1 MNEQD
6 FDRLRRAMVS
16 NQLRT
21 NAVSDAAV
29 LTAMETTPREA
40 FVGADQAGVSYRDT
54 TVPLGEGRALNP
66 PIATGRLLNA
76 AQPRAGERALV
87 IGSATGYVAALLTT
101 LGCLVT
107 ALEESPDLAARAE
120 AAGVVT
126 VQGALILGWV
136 ADAPYDLIYIDGA
149 VPSFPK
155 AIVSQLIDGGRI
167 VGALL
172 DRGVSR
178 LAIGH
183 GGEGSFGVRTFAD
196 VETAPLPGF
205 APEPAF
211 AF

>member
-1 MNEQD
+1 MSEQD

-29 LTAMETTPREA
+29 LAAMEATPREA
-40 FVGADQAGVSYRDT
+40 FVGAGQAAAAYSDMA
-54 TVPLGEGRALNP
+54 VPLGEGRALNP

-101 LGCLVT
+101 LGCKVT

-126 VQGALILGWV
+126 VQGALFVGW
-136 ADAPYDLIYIDGA
+136 APDSPYDLIYIDGA
-149 VPSFPK
+149 VPAFPK
-155 AIVSQLIDGGRI
+155 AIVGQLADGGRI

-178 LAIGH
+178 LAIGR
-183 GGEGSFGVRTFAD
+183 GAGDGFGVRMFAD